1 MEERF
6 LGIGELARR
15 TGTKVQTIRYYEE
28 IGLLPPPP
36 RTAGNQRRYG
46 RDHQQRLAFVRHA
59 RELGFSLEAIRTLL
73 DLVDRPDQPCEK
85 ADAVARARLA
95 EVESRLQRLQA
106 LKEEL
111 ERMIC
116 ECRGGRVAQCRVI
129 EVLADHGHCL
139 YADHGSPE
147 RRRTRRGGE
156 GRWNSGGGRPS
167 GSWAEG

>member
-1 MEERF
+1 MTADF

-36 RTAGNQRRYG
+36 RTVGNQRRYD
-46 RDHQQRLAFVRHA
+46 RAAQQRLAFIRHA
-59 RELGFSLEAIRTLL
+59 RELGFSLDAIRTLL
-73 DLVDRPDQPCEK
+73 DLVDHPEQPCER

-95 EVESRLQRLQA
+95 EVESRIVRLLA

-111 ERMIC
+111 ERMVC

-129 EVLADHGHCL
+129 EVLADHGRCL
-139 YADHGSPE
+139 YADHQAPDPAEVGG
-147 RRRTRRGGE
+147 GGE
-156 GRWNSGGGRPS
+156 GRWRSAGGGRS
-167 GSWAEG
+167 AS